1 MLPNN
6 KFTIDKSSI
15 EQNNQKLILLYYSI
29 KKIMLVNKSFNL
41 TKLKAS

>member
-29 KKIMLVNKSFNL
+29 KKIMLVNKYFNL